1 MTHDDKVILL
11 PWASTHYIVN
21 VICHECKGKK
31 EFVKPS
37 NVSLGNYND
46 SVLKDK
52 IKLQDTD
59 DEGQTD
65 VESDDVTWCSSGDE
79 DEEDDITAGN
89 LVWGMSGRMWYT
101 AKVCSLN
108 DVPENMRDLFLNNR

>member
-65 VESDDVTWCSSGDE
+65 VESDDVTWCSPGDE

-89 LVWGMSGRMWYT
+89 LVWGMPGRMWYT